1 MLSNRKLSQLYQNYL
16 SDSEKSTFF
25 LLLLHNLVLL
35 YQKYKAKLYLLRY
48 YRSFKQMRASTNHN
62 QSFV

>member
-35 YQKYKAKLYLLRY
+35 YQKNKAKLYLLRY
-48 YRSFKQMRASTNHN
+48 YRSSKQMRASTNHN